1 MSITFLVSEE
11 VLFRAIDESIS
22 WEAFRELTGTKIDL
36 DKRIGKQICIQRSKG
51 HLYFYDTKF
60 IVGERYIYDGL
71 PYKCSYINANGT
83 ALLSYKMHTVTLTE
97 PLAFRIA

>member
-1 MSITFLVSEE
+1 MSVSLMVDEE
-11 VLFRAIDESIS
+11 RLCTLDTTIPIDMFRD
-22 WEAFRELTGTKIDL
+22 LTGTKIDFV
-36 DKRIGKQICIQRSKG
+36 KRIGKVIYIQRSKG

-60 IVGERYIYDGL
+60 IEGEKYIYDGL

-83 ALLSYKMHTVTLTE
+83 ALLSYKMHTVTLSE